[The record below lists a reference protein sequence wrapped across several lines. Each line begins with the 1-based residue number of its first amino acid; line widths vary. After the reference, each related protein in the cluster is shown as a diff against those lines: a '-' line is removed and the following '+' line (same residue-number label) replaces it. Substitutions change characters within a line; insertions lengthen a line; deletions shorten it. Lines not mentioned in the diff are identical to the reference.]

1 MTNRIMTNSQP
12 ANFFFIDGFIM
23 LLIQDRSA
31 IDFHWSSVQGLNTAS
46 SPKFVME
53 KTKTHD
59 SSMLILHPSKRHCS
73 KTYMQ
78 YNSTH

>member
-1 MTNRIMTNSQP
+1 MTNSQP

-46 SPKFVME
+46 SPKFCNGE
-53 KTKTHD
+53 NKD
-59 SSMLILHPSKRHCS
+59 SRL
-73 KTYMQ
+73 Q
-78 YNSTH
+78 YVNIAPIQTALFKDIHAV